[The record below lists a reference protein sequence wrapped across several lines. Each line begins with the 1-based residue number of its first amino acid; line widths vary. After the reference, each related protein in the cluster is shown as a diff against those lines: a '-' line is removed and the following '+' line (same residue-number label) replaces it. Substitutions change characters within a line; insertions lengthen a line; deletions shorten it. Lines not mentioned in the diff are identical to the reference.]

1 MTTGRFN
8 IVLGLVA
15 MILAG
20 FTGFALGLTLEQY
33 FQNGFAQIPFWRQLT
48 KVGHS
53 HGMPFGM
60 INILFGLIIGRTT
73 CSIRLKRIGAITTA
87 LALCLPVGVSLRGL
101 TEGAVWAQ
109 SLAMLGG
116 VSLLAACI
124 AMIFMVA
131 NNNRKE
137 SIFHE

>member
-8 IVLGLVA
+8 IVLGLAA

-20 FTGFALGLTLEQY
+20 FTGFALGLTLEKY
-33 FQNGFAQIPFWRQLT
+33 FQNGYAQIPYWRQLT

-60 INILFGLIIGRTT
+60 INILFGLIIARAT
-73 CSIRLKRIGAITTA
+73 CSLRLKRIGAIATA

-101 TEGAVWAQ
+101 TEGAVWAH
-109 SLAMLGG
+109 SLALLGG
-116 VSLLAACI
+116 VSLLAACVT
-124 AMIFMVA
+124 MIFMVA
-131 NNNRKE
+131 TNRKE
-137 SIFHE
+137 SIIHG

>member
-33 FQNGFAQIPFWRQLT
+33 FQNGYAQIPFWRQLT

-60 INILFGLIIGRTT
+60 INILFGLIISHAT
-73 CSIRLKRIGAITTA
+73 CSIRLKRIGAITAA
-87 LALCLPVGVSLRGL
+87 LALFLPVGVSLRGL
-101 TEGAVWAQ
+101 TEGAVWAH
-109 SLAMLGG
+109 SLAILGG
-116 VSLLAACI
+116 GSLLAACVT
-124 AMIFMVA
+124 MIFIVA
-131 NNNRKE
+131 NNRKE

>member
-8 IVLGLVA
+8 IILGLAA

-33 FQNGFAQIPFWRQLT
+33 FQNGYAQITFWRQLT

-60 INILFGLIIGRTT
+60 INILFGLLIARAT

-101 TEGAVWAQ
+101 TEGAVWAH
-109 SLAMLGG
+109 SLAILGG
-116 VSLLAACI
+116 VSLLAACFVT
-124 AMIFMVA
+124 IFIVA
-131 NNNRKE
+131 NNRKE
-137 SIFHE
+137 

>member
-20 FTGFALGLTLEQY
+20 VTGFALGLTLEQY
-33 FQNGFAQIPFWRQLT
+33 FLNGYAQITFWRQLT

-60 INILFGLIIGRTT
+60 INILFGLLIARAT
-73 CSIRLKRIGAITTA
+73 CSIHLKRIGAITTA
-87 LALCLPVGVSLRGL
+87 VALCLPVGVSLRGL
-101 TEGAVWAQ
+101 TEGAVWAY

-116 VSLLAACI
+116 VSLLAACFVMI
-124 AMIFMVA
+124 AIVA
-131 NNNRKE
+131 NNRKE
-137 SIFHE
+137 

>member
-8 IVLGLVA
+8 IVLGLTA

-33 FQNGFAQIPFWRQLT
+33 FQNGYAQIPLWRQLT

-60 INILFGLIIGRTT
+60 INILFGLIIARAT
-73 CSIRLKRIGAITTA
+73 CSLRLKRIGAIATA

-101 TEGAVWAQ
+101 TEGAVWAY

-116 VSLLAACI
+116 VSFLAACVT
-124 AMIFMVA
+124 MIFIVA
-131 NNNRKE
+131 TNRKE
-137 SIFHE
+137 SIFHG

>member
-8 IVLGLVA
+8 IVVGLVA

-33 FQNGFAQIPFWRQLT
+33 FQNGYAQIPFWRQLT

-60 INILFGLIIGRTT
+60 INILFGLIIARAT
-73 CSIRLKRIGAITTA
+73 CSTRLKRISAITAA
-87 LALCLPVGVSLRGL
+87 LALCLPVGVTLRGL
-101 TEGAVWAQ
+101 TEGAAWAQ
-109 SLAMLGG
+109 SLAILGG
-116 VSLLAACI
+116 GSLLAACVS
-124 AMIFMVA
+124 MIFMVV
-131 NNNRKE
+131 NNRKE
-137 SIFHE
+137 SIFHG

>member
-8 IVLGLVA
+8 IILGLAA

-33 FQNGFAQIPFWRQLT
+33 FQNGYAQITFWRQLT

-60 INILFGLIIGRTT
+60 INILFGLVIARAT
-73 CSIRLKRIGAITTA
+73 CSIRLKHIGAITTA

-101 TEGAVWAQ
+101 TEGAVWAH
-109 SLAMLGG
+109 SLAILGG
-116 VSLLAACI
+116 VSLLAACFV
-124 AMIFMVA
+124 MIFIVA
-131 NNNRKE
+131 NNRE
-137 SIFHE
+137 E

>member
-8 IVLGLVA
+8 IILGLVA

-33 FQNGFAQIPFWRQLT
+33 FRSGYAQIPFWRQLT

-60 INILFGLIIGRTT
+60 INILFGLLIARAT
-73 CSIRLKRIGAITTA
+73 CSNRLKRIGAITTT
-87 LALCLPVGVSLRGL
+87 LALCLPVGVALRGL
-101 TEGAVWAQ
+101 TEGASWAHG
-109 SLAMLGG
+109 LAILGG
-116 VSLLAACI
+116 VSLLAACVT
-124 AMIFMVA
+124 MIFMVA
-131 NNNRKE
+131 NNRKE
-137 SIFHE
+137 SVAHE

>member
-20 FTGFALGLTLEQY
+20 FTGFALGLTLERY

-60 INILFGLIIGRTT
+60 INVLFGLIIARTT
-73 CSIRLKRIGAITTA
+73 CSIRLKRIGAIATA

-109 SLAMLGG
+109 SLALLGG
-116 VSLLAACI
+116 VSLLAACV
-124 AMIFMVA
+124 AMIFMVT

>member
-20 FTGFALGLTLEQY
+20 FTGFALGLTLERY
-33 FQNGFAQIPFWRQLT
+33 FQNGYAQIPFWRQLT

-60 INILFGLIIGRTT
+60 INILFGLIIARAT

-101 TEGAVWAQ
+101 TEGAEWAHG
-109 SLAMLGG
+109 LAILGG
-116 VSLLAACI
+116 GSLLAACVT
-124 AMIFMVA
+124 MIFIVA
-131 NNNRKE
+131 NKRNE
-137 SIFHE
+137 SVFHG